1 MPSSG
6 HHKHC
11 TNMVRGLDLLCALGL
26 SIGWLAP
33 PFTALLPAACP
44 STNAA
49 LSRLLLQSF
58 FFWELLLLLGSHLS
72 GQLKRPWSAIDCFL
86 PLPRE
91 QRAPGRP
98 WLVTGL
104 EASRCF
110 LLFWFSH

>member
-58 FFWELLLLLGSHLS
+58 SLGT
-72 GQLKRPWSAIDCFL
+72 SA
-86 PLPRE
+86 
-91 QRAPGRP
+91 AP
-98 WLVTGL
+98 WLSSQWTAEKALV
-104 EASRCF
+104 SNR
-110 LLFWFSH
+110 LFPPSS